1 MASIFVSVSGFS
13 CAHTLLWR
21 GSEKKKS
28 LHSTSFLFSGMCWA
42 SWWVFDVFHFNTDS
56 DSSPGW
62 DSLPFLL
69 FISCTLSLCMSASLS
84 IHLSL
89 PQRPT
94 KSFWVPIKTQSCC
107 SLYDNNTKLWQHA
120 TCQREH
126 QHPPS
131 VPGQI
136 VFIIHKLHNTTHTHS
151 LNHIYVCMYVL
162 HIYPCRCAQIK
173 LQANLT

>member
-28 LHSTSFLFSGMCWA
+28 LTRLLSSFQECVGPAGEFLMCFTLIPTLTPLLAEILSLSFSL
-42 SWWVFDVFHFNTDS
+42 
-56 DSSPGW
+56 
-62 DSLPFLL
+62 SLV
-69 FISCTLSLCMSASLS
+69 LSLCLSPSLS
-84 IHLSL
+84 IHRSL

-107 SLYDNNTKLWQHA
+107 SLYDNNTKRWQHA

-151 LNHIYVCMYVL
+151 LNHIYIYIPQLKAPSL
-162 HIYPCRCAQIK
+162 HT
-173 LQANLT
+173 NLITS